1 LIFHSCFA
9 PLFVASRKSVGATLH
24 VRSTPRE
31 MVLARRIFIPA
42 SVFDGYAEIILN
54 AV

>member
-1 LIFHSCFA
+1 LIFHSRFA
-9 PLFVASRKSVGATLH
+9 PLFVASRTSVVAPLH
-24 VRSTPRE
+24 VQSTPRE

>member
-1 LIFHSCFA
+1 LIFHSRFA

-24 VRSTPRE
+24 VPSTPRE
-31 MVLARRIFIPA
+31 MALARRIFIPA